1 MAKANTIGMSL
12 KKEKTIRG
20 YVVKKEPLGTFL
32 RAIEIIQNSPNDFM
46 EAIFPGKSLKEV
58 LGTLKVVDDN
68 TLLAIMGGALGT
80 APAMIIKLFAE
91 LSGIPEE
98 RLLEDPEIGPDG
110 FIELLKAWIEIN
122 GIAVFTQGAKELGK
136 LLKPAFVS
144 SPKQNTGSKGS
155 SPQP

>member
-20 YVVKKEPLGTFL
+20 YVIKKEPLGTFL
-32 RAIEIIQNSPNDFM
+32 RAIEIIQNSPNDFL
-46 EAIFPGKSLKEV
+46 EALFPGKSLKEV

-80 APAMIIKLFAE
+80 APSMIIKIFAE

-110 FIELLKAWIEIN
+110 LMELLKAWIDIN
-122 GIAVFTQGAKELGK
+122 GITVFTQGVKEVGK
-136 LLKPAFVS
+136 LLKPAFVR